1 MIKKYWIQA
10 AIFAVATIV
19 IVWLMP
25 RTSTSTYIYEVNRP
39 WNYKLLTAPFDIPVR
54 MDSLSVKAACDSIDR
69 TFIPVFRRDM
79 AVEEQVR
86 RSASK
91 ALAEVSGI
99 GYQTRTR
106 VEQKLRE
113 LYSAGMVDDAVYTD
127 IVTGR
132 MNSIRMASDNTLST
146 RSASGLR
153 SPLKAYEW
161 LKEQLPGD
169 EAHYAI
175 EQSKL
180 ASLLVPNIIVDTATS
195 DRMRHDLYRKA
206 SAPIGVIQQGERII
220 DRGDIVTLQ
229 LFTVLRTYEQMQA
242 ERGNGGE
249 GKALYVWLAKLLYV
263 GLLMLV
269 FGRFLYCFRR
279 RLFIDPKVCAFL
291 ALNVVVFSLF
301 AFLMNEAFTSG
312 LYIVPFTMIPIM
324 VLVFFDGRTAL
335 FTLMVTVLICAV
347 IAPYPTEFL
356 FMQFVAGVT
365 AINSL
370 RELSRRSQLLRTALL
385 VFIVYSLAY
394 VAINLMMTG
403 SLASLTGRV
412 FGFCAINALFVSF
425 AYVLIFV
432 FERLF
437 GFTSLVALVELSDIN
452 HPLLRELSR
461 ECPGTFQHSM
471 AVSNL
476 AAEAA
481 AKVDANV
488 QLVRAGA
495 LYHDI
500 GKIENPAFFTENQ
513 HGVNPHDALDPLQSA
528 RIILS
533 HVTDGARRAEKAKLP
548 GVIKRFILEHH
559 GRGTA
564 RYFYLTWCK
573 AHPDE
578 TPDPAPFTY
587 PGPNPR
593 SVETSILMMADA
605 VEAASRSLK
614 DYSPEAIAELVN
626 RIIDTQIAEGLHS
639 ESPLPFRDVQII
651 KDTFIQRLRTIYHSR
666 VAYPAETKKEEKEVE
681 K

>member
-1 MIKKYWIQA
+1 MIKKFPYWTQLSIFIVA
-10 AIFAVATIV
+10 ALI

-54 MDSLSVKAACDSIDR
+54 MDSLSIKAACDSIDR
-69 TFIPVFRRDM
+69 TFVPIYRRNQTIDG
-79 AVEEQVR
+79 QVR
-86 RSASK
+86 LRASQ
-91 ALAEVSGI
+91 ALAAVSGV
-99 GYQTRTR
+99 GAQTRYR
-106 VEQKLRE
+106 IEQKLRE
-113 LYSAGMVDDAVYTD
+113 LYQSGVVDENSYTD
-127 IVTGR
+127 IITGR
-132 MNSIRMASDNTLST
+132 MPTVRMAVDNTLTT
-146 RSASGLR
+146 RPSSGLR

-169 EAHYAI
+169 ETHYAI
-175 EQSKL
+175 EQAKIAGML
-180 ASLLVPNIIVDTATS
+180 TPNIVIDSETS
-195 DRMRHDLYRKA
+195 DRMRRDLYNKA
-206 SAPIGVIQQGERII
+206 SAPVGVIQQGERII

-229 LFTVLRTYEQMQA
+229 LYTVLRTYEQMQA
-242 ERGNGGE
+242 ERGNGVNGN
-249 GKALYVWLAKLLYV
+249 ALYVWIAKFLYV
-263 GLLMLV
+263 GLLVAL
-269 FGRFLYCFRR
+269 FAFFLYGFRR
-279 RLFIDPKVCAFL
+279 RMFEQINAVLFLI
-291 ALNVVVFSLF
+291 LNVVVFCLF
-301 AFLMNEAFTSG
+301 AFLMNTSFTSG

-335 FTLMVTVLICAV
+335 FTLLVTILICAV

-365 AINSL
+365 AITSL
-370 RELSRRSQLLRTALL
+370 RELSRRSQLLRSAVL
-385 VFIVYSLAY
+385 VFLAYSLAY
-394 VAINLMMTG
+394 VAINVMMTG
-403 SLASLTGRV
+403 SFASLTGRV
-412 FGFCAINALFVSF
+412 FGFCAINAVFVSF

-481 AKVDANV
+481 AKVAANV

-500 GKIENPAFFTENQ
+500 GKVRNPAFFTENQ
-513 HGVNPHDALDPLQSA
+513 HGVNPHDALDPEQSA
-528 RIILS
+528 KIILG
-533 HVTDGARRAEKAKLP
+533 HVNDGVRKAEKAKLP
-548 GVIKRFILEHH
+548 AVIRHFILEHH

-564 RYFYLTWCK
+564 RYFYLTWQK
-573 AHPDE
+573 QHPGE
-578 TPDPAPFTY
+578 TPDQERFTY
-587 PGPNPR
+587 PGPNPQ
-593 SVETSILMMADA
+593 SLETSILMMADA

-614 DYSPEAIAELVN
+614 EYTPESISDLVN
-626 RIIDTQIAEGLHS
+626 RIIDTQIAEGLHN
-639 ESPLPFRDVQII
+639 ESPLRFRDVAVI

-666 VAYPAETKKEEKEVE
+666 VAYPDSKK
-681 K
+681 

>member
-1 MIKKYWIQA
+1 MIKKFPYWTQT
-10 AIFAVATIV
+10 AIFIFATAV

-54 MDSLSVKAACDSIDR
+54 LDSLSVKAACDSIDKS
-69 TFIPVFRRDM
+69 FIPIFRRDQTTDSHVRLRASQALG
-79 AVEEQVR
+79 AVNGVSALT
-86 RSASK
+86 RSR
-91 ALAEVSGI
+91 I
-99 GYQTRTR
+99 
-106 VEQKLRE
+106 EQKLRD
-113 LYSAGMVDDAVYTD
+113 LYQSGVVDESVYTD

-132 MNSIRMASDNTLST
+132 MPSIRMAADNTLTT
-146 RSASGLR
+146 RSVAGLR

-161 LKEQLPGD
+161 LKEQLPSD

-180 ASLLVPNIIVDTATS
+180 AGILVPNIVLDSETS
-195 DRMRHDLYRKA
+195 DRMHQDLYRKA

-229 LFTVLRTYEQMQA
+229 LYTILRTYEQMQA
-242 ERGNGGE
+242 ERGNGGD
-249 GKALYVWLAKLLYV
+249 GNTLYVWIAKVFYV
-263 GLLMLV
+263 GLLMVV
-269 FGRFLYCFRR
+269 FAMFLYGFRR
-279 RLFIDPKVCAFL
+279 RLFRQAKVCAFL
-291 ALNVVVFSLF
+291 TLNIVVFSLF
-301 AFLMNEAFTSG
+301 AFLMNESFTAG
-312 LYIVPFTMIPIM
+312 LYIVPFAMIPIM
-324 VLVFFDGRTAL
+324 ILVFFDGRTAL
-335 FTLMVTVLICAV
+335 FTLLVTILICAV
-347 IAPYPTEFL
+347 ISSYPIEFI

-365 AINSL
+365 AITSL
-370 RELSRRSQLLRTALL
+370 REMSRRSQLLRTALL
-385 VFIVYSLAY
+385 VFVVYSIAY
-394 VAINLMMTG
+394 ASINLMMTG
-403 SLASLTGRV
+403 SFASLSGRI
-412 FGFCAINALFVSF
+412 FGFCAINAVFVSF

-432 FERLF
+432 FERMF

-481 AKVDANV
+481 AKVNANV

-500 GKIENPAFFTENQ
+500 GKVQNPAFFTENQ
-513 HGVNPHDALDPLQSA
+513 HGVNPHDALDPVQSA
-528 RIILS
+528 RIIVS
-533 HVTDGARRAEKAKLP
+533 HVTDGVRKAEKAKLP
-548 GVIKRFILEHH
+548 AVIRHFILEHH

-564 RYFYLTWCK
+564 RYFYLTWQK
-573 AHPDE
+573 QHPDE
-578 TPDPAPFTY
+578 TPDPELFTY
-587 PGPNPR
+587 PGPNPQ

-614 DYSPEAIAELVN
+614 EYTPEAISGLVN
-626 RIIDTQIAEGLHS
+626 RIIDTQIAEGLHN
-639 ESPLPFRDVQII
+639 ESPMSFRDVAII

-666 VAYPAETKKEEKEVE
+666 VAYPDKK
-681 K
+681 

>member
-1 MIKKYWIQA
+1 MIKKFPYWTQV
-10 AIFAVATIV
+10 AIFVLATVV

-39 WNYKLLTAPFDIPVR
+39 WNYKLLTAPFDIPVHL
-54 MDSLSVKAACDSIDR
+54 DSLSVKAACDSIDR
-69 TFIPVFRRDM
+69 TFIPVFRRDQ
-79 AVEEQVR
+79 AADGQVR
-86 RSASK
+86 LRASQALGAVNGVSA
-91 ALAEVSGI
+91 
-99 GYQTRTR
+99 QTRYKI
-106 VEQKLRE
+106 EQKLRE
-113 LYSAGMVDDAVYTD
+113 LYQSGVVDETAYTD

-132 MNSIRMASDNTLST
+132 MPSVRMVVDNTLTT

-180 ASLLVPNIIVDTATS
+180 ASMLVPNIVLDSETS

-206 SAPIGVIQQGERII
+206 SAPVGVIQQGERII

-229 LFTVLRTYEQMQA
+229 LYTVLRTYEQMQN
-242 ERGNGGE
+242 ERGNGGD
-249 GKALYVWLAKLLYV
+249 GNALYVWIAKLLYV
-263 GLLMLV
+263 GLLMVV
-269 FGRFLYCFRR
+269 FACFLYGFRR
-279 RLFIDPKVCAFL
+279 RLFVQPKVCVFL

-312 LYIVPFTMIPIM
+312 LYIVPFAMIPIM

-335 FTLMVTVLICAV
+335 FTLLVTILICAV
-347 IAPYPTEFL
+347 IAPYPIEFM

-365 AINSL
+365 AITSL
-370 RELSRRSQLLRTALL
+370 SELSRRSQLLRTALL

-403 SLASLTGRV
+403 SFASLTGRV
-412 FGFCAINALFVSF
+412 FGFCGINAVFVSF

-452 HPLLRELSR
+452 HPILRELSR

-481 AKVDANV
+481 AKVNANV

-500 GKIENPAFFTENQ
+500 GKIQNPAFFTENQ
-513 HGVNPHDALDPLQSA
+513 HGVNPHDALDPVQSA
-528 RIILS
+528 RIILG

-548 GVIKRFILEHH
+548 AVIRQFILEHH

-564 RYFYLTWCK
+564 RYFYLTWQK
-573 AHPDE
+573 QHPGE
-578 TPDPAPFTY
+578 TPDPELFTY
-587 PGPNPR
+587 PGPNPQ
-593 SVETSILMMADA
+593 SIETSILMMADA

-614 DYSPEAIAELVN
+614 EYTPEAISELVN
-626 RIIDTQIAEGLHS
+626 RIIDTQIAEGLHN
-639 ESPLPFRDVQII
+639 ESPLPFRDVAII

-666 VAYPAETKKEEKEVE
+666 VAYPDKK
-681 K
+681 